1 MNMMTSPNHYR
12 FTEHDKFTIAGR
24 PCQFISANVFGVV
37 FRYLDG
43 PKITEQFE
51 HAAIPEMLRSGW
63 MTVERDRLSIEGA
76 QRPSRTE
83 ADAFLSTLTKGVA
96 GKVATRFY
104 CVEAFLDLEAE
115 GLVVRTDESIEAALD
130 QIELRARKLAKEAK
144 SNGKRKYGGKKNEG
158 SEIYSPRRLRHHV
171 ANYEREGM
179 RGLLSANHRSGAP
192 RSPWG
197 PETERLM
204 METVQKYG
212 HIQQPTQKDICEAV
226 EDAFTVLNEGR
237 AEKGLSPLRC
247 PSKSTIKRRITAL
260 PAFATKVRRRGL
272 DAARKEFMPVGAGLE
287 VSRLLERVE
296 IDEWEVDL
304 IALLML
310 FGVWDKLTYAEKD
323 ALGLKKG
330 PGVRMWL
337 SVAMDSYSRC
347 ILAMRLSR
355 APSIASALATLEM
368 MLIEKKPWAD
378 AVGAL
383 TPWCMGGLPET
394 VVTDA
399 GGPYR
404 SAEFRAALADLGIT
418 AMRAT
423 AGEARL
429 RARIERFFG
438 TVSTSLM
445 PRLSGRTFS
454 NIVQRGAY
462 PSNQLAAL
470 NVEELSN
477 VLVRWVVDIYHNSCH
492 E

>member
-1 MNMMTSPNHYR
+1 
-12 FTEHDKFTIAGR
+12 
-24 PCQFISANVFGVV
+24 
-37 FRYLDG
+37 
-43 PKITEQFE
+43 
-51 HAAIPEMLRSGW
+51 MLRSGQ

-76 QRPSRTE
+76 QRPSRSE
-83 ADAFLSTLTKGVA
+83 ADAFLSTLAKGA
-96 GKVATRFY
+96 ARAVATRY
-104 CVEAFLDLEAE
+104 NLVEAFLELEAKRQ
-115 GLVVRTDESIEAALD
+115 VIRTDKSIDEKLELIEA
-130 QIELRARKLAKEAK
+130 RARKLERAAK
-144 SNGKRKYGGKKNEG
+144 SNGKRKYGGKTEKQLVG
-158 SEIYSPRRLRHHV
+158 LSTRRLRHYV
-171 ANYEREGM
+171 SNYEQNGM
-179 RGLLSANHRSGAP
+179 RGLLSVHHRSGVKRA
-192 RSPWG
+192 PWG
-197 PETERLM
+197 PESERLM

-212 HIQQPTQKDICEAV
+212 HIQQPTQEQICKAV
-226 EDAFTVLNEGR
+226 EDAFTTVNEVR
-237 AEKGLSPLRC
+237 AKEGFSPLRC
-247 PSKSTIKRRITAL
+247 PSKRTIKRRITAL

-287 VSRLLERVE
+287 VSRVLERVE

-310 FGVWDKLTYAEKD
+310 FGVWDKLTDAEKD
-323 ALGLKKG
+323 ALGLKNG
-330 PGVRMWL
+330 PRVRMWC

-368 MLIEKKPWAD
+368 VLIEKKPWAD

-418 AMRAT
+418 ALRAT
-423 AGEARL
+423 AGEAQL

-438 TVSTSLM
+438 TISTSLM

-454 NIVQRGAY
+454 NIVQRGDY
-462 PSNQLAAL
+462 PSEQLAAL
-470 NVEELSN
+470 TVEELCN
-477 VLVRWVVDIYHNSCH
+477 VLVRWTVDVYHNTCH